1 MSRISA
7 IAVAVFAI
15 VAAGWAQSPGTP
27 QLVQTAWQNGYGQ
40 NSAYGQPA
48 RLSPDDQHKFDSYY
62 QQWVDASRKNDRDDI
77 EENARHM
84 QDIMAHYNIPSN
96 VPFSQIAT
104 NAGNGNG
111 YQNPNNPNNYGYQNP
126 NGYPNNAYPQNG
138 GYGYP
143 TTAGRLSPD
152 DQRKF
157 DDYYQK
163 WMDAS
168 RKNDGDDIRS
178 NARRMQDIMAHYNI
192 PGNVPFDQIASNGTG
207 AYPAAAPYANGAY
220 GNPAYGQSR
229 LSSDDQKKFDHY
241 YQKWV
246 DARRK
251 NDRDDIDKNAHHM
264 QDIMAHYNIPAN
276 VPFDQIASA
285 SANR

>member
-1 MSRISA
+1 MISRVSV
-7 IAVAVFAI
+7 VAM
-15 VAAGWAQSPGTP
+15 AAFGLSLAAWAQSPAQPT
-27 QLVQTAWQNGYGQ
+27 LMTAAWQNGYGQ
-40 NSAYGQPA
+40 YPTYGQPM
-48 RLSPDDQHKFDSYY
+48 RLSADDQQKFDSYY
-62 QQWVDASRKNDRDDI
+62 QHWVDASRKNDRDDI
-77 EENARHM
+77 EKNARHM

-104 NAGNGNG
+104 NAGNGYG
-111 YQNPNNPNNYGYQNP
+111 YQSPNNYGYQNP

-143 TTAGRLSPD
+143 ATAGRLSPD

-178 NARRMQDIMAHYNI
+178 NARHMQDIMAHYNI
-192 PGNVPFDQIASNGTG
+192 PPNVPFDQIASNRAG
-207 AYPAAAPYANGAY
+207 AYPANSPYASGAY
-220 GNPAYGQSR
+220 ENSPYGQSR

-246 DARRK
+246 EARRK

-276 VPFDQIASA
+276 VPFDRIA